1 MITDGP
7 SESLPSA
14 GPPPLPVI
22 RRAAWWAWPLIV
34 FCLLPFEW
42 IAGKLV
48 PGPAKASAPAAET
61 GRADL
66 ALVKLQSQVVIASS
80 RFDPTAPRE
89 ALEDLSDSIQ
99 GDDAFVALALLE
111 GFVEPGSAGALK
123 TLERVSDE
131 APAELVELAG
141 RALRDGVGEEDRDR
155 LREHLGWFA
164 GLARGPGLVP
174 PPEDASIRSRSYLV
188 LATMGMVVTGVVFGL
203 LCGAVLLIL
212 HLRRVGSGAPANAFR
227 AETRNGG
234 VFLEC
239 FALYLG
245 IMVGGAIAGIWL
257 GEVASIGGYAAA
269 VLVPLVWPLARG
281 MRWREFRLEAGLHR
295 GQGWLREVAAG
306 VVGYLG
312 VLAIASIGVFFT
324 LVLTFLAG
332 WVGGETAGTEGATA
346 PGPEVHPIVGW
357 LYEGDLW
364 TRLACFALAA
374 GFAPLFEEL
383 FFRGAL
389 QRYLRGRFRFLPSA
403 LLGALIFAAL
413 HPQGVFAIPALAG
426 IAVGFSLLREW
437 RDSLIAPMTAHA
449 INNGC
454 LVGMLWWAL

>member
-1 MITDGP
+1 MSTEAPAGIP
-7 SESLPSA
+7 VRP
-14 GPPPLPVI
+14 GPPPLPVT

-34 FCLLPFEW
+34 LCLLPFEW
-42 IAGKLV
+42 IAGRFDRGSAGV
-48 PGPAKASAPAAET
+48 APAPVET

-66 ALVKLQSQVVIASS
+66 ALLKLQGQVVIASS
-80 RFDPTAPRE
+80 PLGSTASRE
-89 ALEDLSDSIQ
+89 ALEDLSGSIQ
-99 GDDAFVALALLE
+99 GDEALVAFALLE
-111 GFVEPGSAGALK
+111 AFVEPGSPGALK
-123 TLERVSDE
+123 TLERVSDA
-131 APAELVELAG
+131 APAELVDLAG
-141 RALRDGVGEEDRDR
+141 RAVRGGIGEEDRAR
-155 LREHLGWFA
+155 LERFLGWFA
-164 GLARGPGLVP
+164 ALARGPGLAP
-174 PPEDASIRSRSYLV
+174 PPEEASIRSRSCLV
-188 LATMGMVVTGVVFGL
+188 LLTMGMVVTAVVFGL

-212 HLRRVGSGAPANAFR
+212 HLRRVGSGAPVNAFR
-227 AETRNGG
+227 PETRNAG

-245 IMVGGAIAGIWL
+245 IMVGGAVAGIWL
-257 GEVASIGGYAAA
+257 GRAASIGGYTAA

-281 MRWREFRLEAGLHR
+281 VRWKEFRLEAGLHR
-295 GQGWLREVAAG
+295 GKGWMREMAAG
-306 VVGYLG
+306 FVGYLG

-324 LVLTFLAG
+324 LVLTVVAG
-332 WVGGETAGTEGATA
+332 WVGGEGAGSEGTNA

-413 HPQGVFAIPALAG
+413 HPQGFFAIPALAG

-454 LVGMLWWAL
+454 LVGMLWWVL